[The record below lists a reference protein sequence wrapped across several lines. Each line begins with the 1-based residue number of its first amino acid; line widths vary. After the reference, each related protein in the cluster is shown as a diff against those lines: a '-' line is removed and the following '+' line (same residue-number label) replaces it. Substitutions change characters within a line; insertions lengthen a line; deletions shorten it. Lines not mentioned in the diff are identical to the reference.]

1 MTADIQERP
10 APRWRRRKEARPG
23 EILASALE
31 IFGDRGYEATRL
43 SDVARKAGCTKGT
56 IFLYYENK
64 AELFKAALRDA
75 MLPLVAET
83 ERLVEMHHGTTRD
96 LLGKL
101 LRLRWEHMMR
111 NRFSGLI
118 KLMLAE
124 TRDYPELAKFY
135 NDEFIERNQA
145 LLRRVLQQGV
155 DQGEFKPMEVS
166 HVARFVVAP
175 MVFAVLWRHA
185 FEHAVESPVPLEGY
199 FDTSLQ
205 LILDG
210 LATGRVPEHA
220 EV

>member
-1 MTADIQERP
+1 MAAEGNEKR
-10 APRWRRRKEARPG
+10 APRWRRRKEARPA
-23 EILASALE
+23 EILSAALE
-31 IFGDRGYEATRL
+31 IFGERGYEATRL
-43 SDVARKAGCTKGT
+43 VDVARRAGCTKGT

-75 MLPLVAET
+75 MLPLVAEN
-83 ERLVEMHHGTTRD
+83 ERLVETHRGTTRD

-101 LRLRWEHMMR
+101 LRMRWDHMMR

-135 NDEFIERNQA
+135 NDEFIERNQM
-145 LLRRVLQQGV
+145 LIRRVLQQGV

-185 FEHAVESPVPLEGY
+185 FEHAVESPGSLEGY

-210 LATGRVPEHA
+210 LSTGQVPEHA
-220 EV
+220 EA

>member
-75 MLPLVAET
+75 MMPLVAET
-83 ERLVEMHHGTTRD
+83 ERLVETHRGTTRD
-96 LLGKL
+96 LLGRL
-101 LRLRWEHMMR
+101 LRLRWDHMMR

-145 LLRRVLQQGV
+145 LIRRVLDQGV
-155 DQGEFKPMEVS
+155 DRASSSPW
-166 HVARFVVAP
+166 RF
-175 MVFAVLWRHA
+175 RT
-185 FEHAVESPVPLEGY
+185 SPGSWSPPWCSLCCGATHSSMPSKLRYRSRV
-199 FDTSLQ
+199 TSTL
-205 LILDG
+205 
-210 LATGRVPEHA
+210 RSS
-220 EV
+220 